1 MLSWLKQSQAA
12 CVYQSKEKVFKS
24 VGIVKTEN
32 SRDLAYATCSFHQIL
47 FALQFVLQQLKTDN
61 FWILNLAIDVM
72 VKILS
77 LGKVGG
83 VYLCAS
89 LFR

>member
-1 MLSWLKQSQAA
+1 MFPGRSFSFLSL
-12 CVYQSKEKVFKS
+12 
-24 VGIVKTEN
+24 
-32 SRDLAYATCSFHQIL
+32 QIL

-61 FWILNLAIDVM
+61 LGIVNLATDVM

-83 VYLCAS
+83 VY
-89 LFR
+89 